1 MCDNKVI
8 GYVCGDCLGPIEMK
22 GYIEKY
28 LWCPDCQLKNC
39 FVKDKSKNG

>member
-1 MCDNKVI
+1 MCNKVI
-8 GYVCGDCLGPIEMK
+8 GYVCGDCLGPLEMK
-22 GYIEKY
+22 GYIQDRY